1 MAEDEDT
8 FTSEIPNVSFS
19 FNFDSNSDKL
29 PCEIGCEGDY
39 SQISAYKGDAIYE
52 SYFLVKGKFAV
63 VAGEINTL
71 FTSRIEQL
79 NRDHPEVH
87 TLILVQCPGS
97 YDDDELFRGA
107 VVANQLKYNT
117 CVPSDGFTAS
127 GGTDLFLSGWNRF
140 ATEGSRIGIHS
151 WSDGT
156 TEAKDLPRDDERHKP
171 YLDLYDKVCVPQ
183 SFYWDTTQTDY
194 DGMYYITESDITTK
208 YQWMRDCNNK
218 CDITDDSGGD
228 GGGGTVPTLQPITVD
243 DDPVEGDD
251 DPTVVDGDD
260 SVPTPSPTVVDDD
273 DDPADDDEP
282 TRGGSGSG
290 GDDGNGN
297 STSCTDTPNWKDAN
311 GKTCDEWRSESWCDI
326 KANDP
331 LLTGTGGLMAS
342 QGCCNCKGGSG
353 GGQSNTSQ
361 ASRQEWMGNS
371 SPISLI
377 LMIVMT
383 MRFLSRT

>member
-79 NRDHPEVH
+79 NREHPEVH

-97 YDDDELFRGA
+97 YDDEELFRGA

-218 CDITDDSGGD
+218 CDLID
-228 GGGGTVPTLQPITVD
+228 GT
-243 DDPVEGDD
+243 
-251 DPTVVDGDD
+251 
-260 SVPTPSPTVVDDD
+260 
-273 DDPADDDEP
+273 
-282 TRGGSGSG
+282 
-290 GDDGNGN
+290 GN
-297 STSCTDTPNWKDAN
+297 STSCTDIPNWKDAD
-311 GKTCDEWRSESWCDI
+311 GETCDQWRSEGWCADES
-326 KANDP
+326 NDP
-331 LLTGTGGLMAS
+331 KLTGTGGLMAS
-342 QGCCNCKGGSG
+342 QACCNCKVG
-353 GGQSNTSQ
+353 GGGGGLSDTSQ
-361 ASRQEWMGNS
+361 ANRQWMGS
-371 SPISLI
+371 SSTINLLLI
-377 LMIVMT
+377 IVMT
-383 MRFLSRT
+383 MRFLLRT